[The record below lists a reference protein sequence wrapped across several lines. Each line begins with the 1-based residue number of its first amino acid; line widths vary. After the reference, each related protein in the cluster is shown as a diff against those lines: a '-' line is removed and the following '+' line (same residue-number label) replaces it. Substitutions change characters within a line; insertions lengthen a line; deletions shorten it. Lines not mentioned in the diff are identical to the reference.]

1 MDCCE
6 PYIVEKNEEKPES
19 EEVAVSRPLS
29 ALISEYLLSLLS
41 NDGCD

>member
-1 MDCCE
+1 ME
-6 PYIVEKNEEKPES
+6 QNEDKLES
-19 EEVAVSRPLS
+19 EDIVISRPLS